1 MERDEIKRLNF
12 LLQIYIDVNVD
23 KDFSVLSKSADPFF
37 ILNMDGQLVYVN
49 DVCETLLG
57 FSIPEL
63 LQMRLSRIFLSTSLN
78 ESQTFFFEKGREKLT
93 NFDAKISMRPES
105 LMDVNVT
112 AFPIL
117 FNKDVVGSYVVLKDI
132 TQIKK
137 ERQLLSEKQ
146 AVAGQLAAGIAH
158 EIRNPITA
166 IKGFLHLMARDYHGE
181 PMYYDIVE
189 SEVARIE
196 VILKELM
203 VLATPIKKKYEKL
216 TISSLLDQVLALME
230 SQMLLNNIQVDK
242 KFSFLEE
249 SILGDGNQ
257 LKQVFINYIKN
268 AIEAMPNGGS
278 ILIEG
283 SITEEKHA
291 QIRIIDQGCG
301 IPPDMINRINEP
313 FYTTKEYGTGL
324 GMPVSYQIIEE
335 HKGKIDITSSNKGTC
350 IEVSLPTFYKIK

>member
-23 KDFSVLSKSADPFF
+23 KDFSVLSKNADPFF
-37 ILNMDGQLVYVN
+37 ILNLDGQLVYVN

-57 FSIPEL
+57 CSIPEL
-63 LQMRLSRIFLSTSLN
+63 LQMRLSHIFLSTCLN

-93 NFDAKISMRPES
+93 NFDAKISMRPAPET

-117 FNKDVVGSYVVLKDI
+117 FNKEVVGSYVVLKDI
-132 TQIKK
+132 TLIKK

-166 IKGFLHLMARDYHGE
+166 IKGFLQLMARDYHGE

-216 TISSLLDQVLALME
+216 TITSLLDQVLALME
-230 SQMLLNNIQVDK
+230 SQMLLNNIQVEK
-242 KFSFLEE
+242 KFSYLKEA
-249 SILGDGNQ
+249 ILGDENQ

-268 AIEAMPNGGS
+268 AIEAMPDGGR

-283 SITEEKHA
+283 SITAGKRV

-301 IPPDMINRINEP
+301 IPPEMINRINEP

-324 GMPVSYQIIEE
+324 GMPVSFQIIEE
-335 HKGKIDITSSNKGTC
+335 HKGKVNITSSTNGTC
-350 IEVSLPTFYKIK
+350 IEVSLPSFT

>member
-23 KDFSVLSKSADPFF
+23 KDFSVLSKNADPFF

-49 DVCETLLG
+49 DVCESLLG
-57 FSIPEL
+57 LSVPEL
-63 LQMRLSRIFLSTSLN
+63 LQMRLSHIFLSTCLN

-105 LMDVNVT
+105 LMEVNVT

-166 IKGFLHLMARDYHGE
+166 IKGFLHLMARNYHGE
-181 PMYYDIVE
+181 PMYFNIVQ

-230 SQMLLNNIQVDK
+230 SQMLLNNIQVEK
-242 KFSFLEE
+242 KFSYLEVAV
-249 SILGDGNQ
+249 LGDENQ

-268 AIEAMPNGGS
+268 AIEAMPDGGM
-278 ILIEG
+278 IVIEG
-283 SITEEKHA
+283 SITAGKRV
-291 QIRIIDQGCG
+291 QIRIIDHGCG
-301 IPPDMINRINEP
+301 IPPDLISRINEP
-313 FYTTKEYGTGL
+313 FYTTKEHGTGL
-324 GMPVSYQIIEE
+324 GMPVSFQIIEE
-335 HKGKIDITSSNKGTC
+335 HKGKVTISSSTYGTC
-350 IEVSLPTFYKIK
+350 IEVSLQTVS

>member
-37 ILNMDGQLVYVN
+37 ILSMDGQLVYVN

-63 LQMRLSRIFLSTSLN
+63 LQMRLGRIFLSTCLN

-93 NFDAKISMRPES
+93 NFDAKINMRPET

-117 FNKDVVGSYVVLKDI
+117 FNKEVVGSYVVLKDI
-132 TQIKK
+132 TLIKK

-216 TISSLLDQVLALME
+216 AISSLLDQVTVLME
-230 SQMLLNNIQVDK
+230 SQMLLNNIQFEK
-242 KFSFLEE
+242 KFSYLED
-249 SILGDGNQ
+249 ILGDENQ

-268 AIEAMPNGGS
+268 AIESMPDGGR

-283 SITEEKHA
+283 SSIEGKRV

-313 FYTTKEYGTGL
+313 FYTTKEHGTGL

-335 HKGKIDITSSNKGTC
+335 HKGKVHITSSNNGTC
-350 IEVSLPTFYKIK
+350 IEVSLPTFP